1 MRTTI
6 PISITLPL
14 EMLKRARNLAKAEN
28 RSMSDRL
35 REAYRVYE
43 RKRRWDDLNAFGE
56 QTAATL
62 GITESDVP
70 RLVEEVRKEMHTKAE
85 HRPK

>member
-1 MRTTI
+1 
-6 PISITLPL
+6 
-14 EMLKRARNLAKAEN
+14 MLKRARNLAKAEN
-28 RSMSDRL
+28 RSMSDLL

-70 RLVEEVRKEMHTKAE
+70 RLVEEVRKEMHKKAE